1 MHTSLHLVISSFSKY
16 IQSIIYEI
24 IQQPLNIIS
33 IGSTQKY
40 TFKNA
45 CIYTKWKLMYL
56 DKSNFKVIKNFI

>member
-45 CIYTKWKLMYL
+45 CIYTKWKLM
-56 DKSNFKVIKNFI
+56 